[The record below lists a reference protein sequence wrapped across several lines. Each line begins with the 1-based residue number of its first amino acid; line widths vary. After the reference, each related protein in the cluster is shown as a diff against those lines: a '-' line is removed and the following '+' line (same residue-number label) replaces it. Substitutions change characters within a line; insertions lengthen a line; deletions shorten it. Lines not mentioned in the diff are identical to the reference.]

1 MSSSLFL
8 HLAKSPFQSLTHIQY
23 SVYTN
28 AKPRKRKLLQALP
41 ALDYYMC
48 LQEFLQSPGGLTPP
62 LSLSLI
68 FVSSMQ
74 LCPWCNYALLLSFVM
89 WTHANLCECDYARF
103 IELDLIRI
111 FTSINYTFIVSS
123 FMLDKIWM
131 YWIECIIT
139 KHSNH
144 LSSVPDGL
152 NNMHVD
158 RLSII
163 LYNSFFPF
171 LYQ

>member
-74 LCPWCNYALLLSFVM
+74 LCPWCNYICPTFVLCHVNSCKSLWM
-89 WTHANLCECDYARF
+89 WLCPIYWAWSYKNLHFNKLYIYCFIIHAWQDMNV
-103 IELDLIRI
+103 LDRVHNNQA
-111 FTSINYTFIVSS
+111 FQPFVFSTG
-123 FMLDKIWM
+123 
-131 YWIECIIT
+131 WIE
-139 KHSNH
+139 
-144 LSSVPDGL
+144 
-152 NNMHVD
+152 
-158 RLSII
+158 
-163 LYNSFFPF
+163 
-171 LYQ
+171 

>member
-1 MSSSLFL
+1 M
-8 HLAKSPFQSLTHIQY
+8 
-23 SVYTN
+23 
-28 AKPRKRKLLQALP
+28 
-41 ALDYYMC
+41 
-48 LQEFLQSPGGLTPP
+48 QSPGKENCSKLCQHLTIICVFKSFCKAQEGWPLLS